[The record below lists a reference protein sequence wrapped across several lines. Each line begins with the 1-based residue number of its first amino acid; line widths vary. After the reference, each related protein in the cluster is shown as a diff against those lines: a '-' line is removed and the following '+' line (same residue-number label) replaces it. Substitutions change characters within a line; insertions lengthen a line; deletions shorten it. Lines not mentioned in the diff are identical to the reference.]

1 MGDDYADEDAAPDQE
16 EEGRQHEAASAIQRF
31 WRSKNS
37 RGDGAGGEYD
47 EADMQERE
55 EVRKEDLLREY
66 VAELERRDNLLKE
79 NMQMQRTLSKHFEQK
94 KQSDQ
99 DKPQEQHSAA
109 EGENKY
115 LIQLDQLRSARL
127 KVEQLKE
134 SNALDHEEAKKK
146 MNAHQERA
154 NGYDESLRRFK
165 REKAE
170 KAVFTRNNKELGS
183 IPAMRKKLDQYEAEE
198 KKKSTE
204 VMGARI
210 SYIRMRNRQ
219 KKLADLLKEKE
230 KLTDGLHLIDFEQ
243 LKIENTNLN
252 EKIEE
257 RNEELLK
264 LKKKAT
270 TTIHILTHVKEKLQF
285 IQGENG
291 ALRKQLE
298 ALDATLDEH
307 RSQMTAVKRDRDL
320 FVSEN
325 VKMREKMPMIGSEDL
340 LMDYEIRKKQIE
352 NLRIEVVE
360 KTNRHHELMQW
371 ITKWQ
376 PAVVQ
381 RQTRLRKVRT
391 A

>member
-1 MGDDYADEDAAPDQE
+1 MGDEYEEEPPSQE
-16 EEGRQHEAASAIQRF
+16 EEGRNHEAATTIQRY
-31 WRSKNS
+31 WRSKAK
-37 RGDGAGGEYD
+37 GPGEEHGYD
-47 EADMQERE
+47 DDPADRD
-55 EVRKEDLLREY
+55 EVRKEDLLRDY
-66 VAELERRDNLLKE
+66 VQELERRDNLLKE
-79 NMQMQRTLSKHFEQK
+79 NMAIQRTLSKHFEAK
-94 KQSDQ
+94 KQGDQ
-99 DKPQEQHSAA
+99 DKGQEQHSAA

-115 LIQLDQLRSARL
+115 LIQLDQLRSSRL
-127 KVEQLKE
+127 KVEHLRD
-134 SNALDHEEAKKK
+134 SNHQDLEEAKKK
-146 MNAHQERA
+146 MHVHLSKADQFDRSFRSVKRERA
-154 NGYDESLRRFK
+154 ER
-165 REKAE
+165 
-170 KAVFTRNNKELGS
+170 AVFSRNNKEIGQ
-183 IPAMRKKLDQYEAEE
+183 IPAMRNKLEGIEQEE
-198 KKKSTE
+198 RERS
-204 VMGARI
+204 GAVTSQRI
-210 SYIRMRNRQ
+210 SYIKARNRQ

-243 LKIENTNLN
+243 LKIENTTLN

-257 RNEELLK
+257 RNEDLLK

-285 IQGENG
+285 IQGENQT
-291 ALRKQLE
+291 LRKQLDS
-298 ALDATLDEH
+298 LDATLDEH

-360 KTNRHHELMQW
+360 KTNKHHELMQW

-376 PAVVQ
+376 PAITQ
-381 RQTRLRKVRT
+381 RQVAVRKART

>member
-1 MGDDYADEDAAPDQE
+1 MDDEYGLENDQPTQE
-16 EEGRQHEAASAIQRF
+16 EEGRQHEAATTIQRY
-31 WRSKNS
+31 WRSKS
-37 RGDGAGGEYD
+37 AHRGDQTDLDD
-47 EADMQERE
+47 EDPHECDE
-55 EVRKEDLLREY
+55 LRKENLLRDY
-66 VAELERRDNLLKE
+66 VKELERRDNLLKE
-79 NMQMQRTLSKHFEQK
+79 NMAMQRTLSKHFEQK
-94 KQSDQ
+94 KQGDQ
-99 DKPQEQHSAA
+99 EKPQEQHSAA

-127 KVEQLKE
+127 KVEQLRE
-134 SNALDHEEAKKK
+134 SNYRDQEEAKKRMQVHLEK
-146 MNAHQERA
+146 ADDYDRRFRMVKRERA
-154 NGYDESLRRFK
+154 ER
-165 REKAE
+165 
-170 KAVFTRNNKELGS
+170 AVFTRNNKEIGQ
-183 IPAMRKKLDQYEAEE
+183 IPAMRRRLDQYEQEE
-198 KKKSTE
+198 REKSGQVTS
-204 VMGARI
+204 ARVA
-210 SYIRMRNRQ
+210 YIKMRNRQ

-243 LKIENTNLN
+243 LKIENTTLN

-257 RNEELLK
+257 RNEDLLK

-285 IQGENG
+285 IQGENA

-298 ALDATLDEH
+298 ALDTTLDEH

-376 PAVVQ
+376 PVSQQ
-381 RQTRLRKVRT
+381 RQLALRKART